1 MLYASLYWND
11 QKGPSMPRKSK
22 NMKKRLETILDYI
35 LWYQDE
41 YGSSPSIR
49 EIGDRIDVSSTSQ
62 VSFYLEKLENL
73 EYIVRRTNKSRSAQ
87 VTPEGMA
94 FLGIEEEPVEA
105 EKPASLLKQLKEV
118 TESIWNVPVLGRIVA
133 SEPLPM
139 PDDPTFDADST
150 IEVARSLFGIKE
162 KPEELFALEVDGDSM
177 IDAMINDGDVVIFR
191 KAEMVNNGEMAA
203 IWIDDDNTTTLKYF
217 HQEKD
222 HYRLEPANP
231 TMDDIIIPKEKQLR
245 IMGQVVAVVRQ
256 VGTVA

>member
-1 MLYASLYWND
+1 
-11 QKGPSMPRKSK
+11 MPRKSK
-22 NMKKRLETILDYI
+22 NMQQRLETILEYI
-35 LWYQDE
+35 VWYQEE

-62 VSFYLEKLENL
+62 VSFYLDKLENL
-73 EYIVRRTNKSRSAQ
+73 DYIQRRGNKSRSTQ
-87 VTPEGMA
+87 ITT
-94 FLGIEEEPVEA
+94 LGLQFIGAEEPVE
-105 EKPASLLKQLKEV
+105 EQPAKILEQIKKISDSL
-118 TESIWNVPVLGRIVA
+118 WNVPVLGRIVA

-139 PDDPTFDADST
+139 PDNPNFDPEST
-150 IEVARSLFGIKE
+150 IEVARSLFGISE
-162 KPEELFALEVDGDSM
+162 KPDELFALEVDGDSM

-191 KAEMVNNGEMAA
+191 KADHVRNGEMAA

-231 TMDDIIIPKEKQLR
+231 TMDDIIVSKEKNLR

-256 VGTVA
+256 VGAVT

>member
-1 MLYASLYWND
+1 
-11 QKGPSMPRKSK
+11 MPRKSK
-22 NMKKRLETILDYI
+22 NMQHRLETILEYI
-35 LWYQDE
+35 VWYQEE

-62 VSFYLEKLENL
+62 VSFYLDKLENL
-73 EYIVRRTNKSRSAQ
+73 EYIQRRGNKSRSTQ
-87 VTPEGMA
+87 VTS
-94 FLGIEEEPVEA
+94 LGLQFIGAEEPVE
-105 EKPASLLKQLKEV
+105 EKPVTIIEQLKKI
-118 TESIWNVPVLGRIVA
+118 SDSLWNVPVLGRIVA

-139 PDDPTFDADST
+139 PDNPNYDPEST
-150 IEVARSLFGIKE
+150 IEVARSLFGISE
-162 KPEELFALEVDGDSM
+162 KPDELFALEVDGDSM

-191 KAEMVNNGEMAA
+191 KADQVRNGEMAA

-231 TMDDIIIPKEKQLR
+231 TMDDIIVSKEKNLR

-256 VGTVA
+256 VGAAT